1 MDVQMQST
9 DGPLADEQVIA
20 RVLRGDGDAFEA
32 ILRRYDRRLYRT
44 ARAILRDDVE
54 AEDAMQEAYVRAY
67 EHLGGFE
74 GRARF
79 STWLT
84 RIVVHETL
92 GRLRRRERAEPV
104 GLVGDLREELMADLS
119 STGADPEHAALDREL
134 GAFLEQAIDEL
145 PQGIREVFVL
155 RAVEELSVA
164 ETAACLDVPEDTV
177 KTRLFRAR
185 GHLQRRLAERADSAI
200 PELFPFHAP
209 RCNRVVAAV
218 LGRLGGDRR

>member
-119 STGADPEHAALDREL
+119 SAGADPERAALDREL

-218 LGRLGGDRR
+218 LERVGGDRR